1 MMRKHIVIFSLSDDG
16 NDTLTLFGENMP
28 IYRTLEIKNIIATKN
43 CDICS
48 PSLIPLLQDKL
59 VGLKT
64 YRMQVQCKYISNYRF
79 KYQFDNSQN
88 NSCKSKTMYVTK
100 FHITVSISDSR

>member
-1 MMRKHIVIFSLSDDG
+1 MMRKHIVIFSLSYDE
-16 NDTLTLFGENMP
+16 NDTLTLFGKNMP

-64 YRMQVQCKYISNYRF
+64 YHMQVQCKNTRRIGALHRAVDMASWH
-79 KYQFDNSQN
+79 SL
-88 NSCKSKTMYVTK
+88 SS
-100 FHITVSISDSR
+100 